1 MNANANYELHFL
13 ILIFVII
20 KHILY
25 FILFI
30 LPNMKNQS
38 LCHFF
43 IIIACIFI
51 ILHLLGN
58 SVAEPPKISG
68 FTPRLRAAARPHVRF
83 VNRQY
88 NTMVA
93 PLTWDT
99 WRRVLR
105 RWRLL

>member
-1 MNANANYELHFL
+1 
-13 ILIFVII
+13 
-20 KHILY
+20 
-25 FILFI
+25 
-30 LPNMKNQS
+30 MKNQS
-38 LCHFF
+38 LFHFF
-43 IIIACIFI
+43 IIILCIFI

-58 SVAEPPKISG
+58 LVAESQKISG
-68 FTPRLRAAARPHVRF
+68 FTPRMRAAARPHVRF
-83 VNRQY
+83 VNHQY